1 LDEFVK
7 EAGDSPTRATQE
19 RLTRMIRDN
28 VVRLDKIVQ
37 DVLQLNRR
45 DRANVVDIALEA
57 YLRNLL
63 DEWALAAQV
72 PVSSVVLAGDLAL
85 TVRFDREHLTQILW
99 NLLAN
104 AWRHGAKD
112 EGAVQLAA
120 VRSGARA
127 VELWVADSGPGIS
140 EEDVAHVF
148 EPFFTTHDKGSGL
161 GLYIGRELAE
171 ANGAQLAYV
180 PPNDRPDLLAPD
192 VPRLGGAHF
201 RLTVNVVASP
211 AV

>member
-104 AWRHGAKD
+104 AWRHGAKG
-112 EGAVQLAA
+112 EGAVQLVA